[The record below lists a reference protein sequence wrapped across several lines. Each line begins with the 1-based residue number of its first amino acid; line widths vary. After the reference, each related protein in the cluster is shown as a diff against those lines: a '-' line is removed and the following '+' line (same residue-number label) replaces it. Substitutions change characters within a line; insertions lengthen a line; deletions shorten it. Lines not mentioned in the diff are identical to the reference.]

1 MKATTHFAYKDGKLI
16 FTVQVTDEA
25 GNVLAQNVT
34 EGSAVGAL
42 EAIIHAT
49 PTKVDDALL
58 PYIESLAKL
67 IPPVGA

>member
-34 EGSAVGAL
+34 EGSAIAAL